1 MNIQNRQRWLAI
13 GAIAVVAVFAG
24 DKLVFSPLLKFWK
37 GRATQITALEKNVKQ
52 GVSLVQREQSIRR
65 RWEQMRSNTLPT
77 STSKAEE
84 YLLNAFDYWAQ
95 ESRVSVLSIT
105 PQWKR
110 ETDDFISLECRVEAF
125 GSLNT
130 VTRFL
135 YEIEKDPMGLKLDLV
150 EVSARDNNGQ
160 QLALGLQISGVLLNP
175 QVQ

>member
-1 MNIQNRQRWLAI
+1 MQNRQRWLAI

-24 DKLVFSPLLKFWK
+24 DKLLFTPLINFWK
-37 GRATQITALEKNVKQ
+37 GRAAQIATLEKNVKQ
-52 GVSLVQREQSIRR
+52 GASLVQREQSIRR
-65 RWEQMRSNTLPT
+65 RWEQMRRNTLPT

-84 YLLNAFDYWAQ
+84 HLLNAFDYWAQ

-110 ETDDFISLECRVEAF
+110 ETTEDFISLECRVEAF
-125 GSLNT
+125 GSLDT
-130 VTRFL
+130 VSRFL

-150 EVSARDNNGQ
+150 EISARDNNGQ
-160 QLALGLQISGVLLNP
+160 QLALGLQISGVLLNT